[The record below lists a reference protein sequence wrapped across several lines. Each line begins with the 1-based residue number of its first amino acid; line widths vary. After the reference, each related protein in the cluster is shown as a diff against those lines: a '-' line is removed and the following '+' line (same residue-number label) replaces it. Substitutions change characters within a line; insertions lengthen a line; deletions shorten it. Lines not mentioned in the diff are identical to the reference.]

1 MRKSTCS
8 STSSESF
15 QSSSENGRKSHGS
28 GQDAR
33 GKGTYRQYKDRD
45 YNHTRVDF
53 QNHPIKAPVFKEYIT
68 DPEKAEKTGNQI
80 YPPNVNAVGKITL
93 HQNPCITL
101 FRKLFNRE
109 ESAHSIRLMSSLT
122 IRYYL
127 SLDRFC
133 NIPDFSFLLLI
144 FSLKTTR
151 RNALTEHGT
160 LRNSFRKKGT
170 IRTIEIS
177 HNSSAILAHGK
188 NLTKEALTQ

>member
-80 YPPNVNAVGKITL
+80 YPPNVNAKIVQPRGICTF
-93 HQNPCITL
+93 NPTHVVAYDTVL
-101 FRKLFNRE
+101 PF
-109 ESAHSIRLMSSLT
+109 
-122 IRYYL
+122 
-127 SLDRFC
+127 
-133 NIPDFSFLLLI
+133 
-144 FSLKTTR
+144 TR
-151 RNALTEHGT
+151 
-160 LRNSFRKKGT
+160 
-170 IRTIEIS
+170 
-177 HNSSAILAHGK
+177 
-188 NLTKEALTQ
+188 

>member
-122 IRYYL
+122 IR
-127 SLDRFC
+127 
-133 NIPDFSFLLLI
+133 
-144 FSLKTTR
+144 LKTTR